1 MEQRQR
7 KLSPSLEQNPAA
19 VINNLRALPKQSFQ
33 AAPLILA
40 INRGCVPMIAAPL
53 CPNIRRLAFILFRF
67 VAALADV
74 RRFVYFFAS
83 SSFFE

>member
-1 MEQRQR
+1 VEQRQE
-7 KLSPSLEQNPAA
+7 LSASLEQNPAA
-19 VINNLRALPKQSFQ
+19 VINNFRAFAETVLQ
-33 AAPLILA
+33 AALSILA
-40 INRGCVPMIAAPL
+40 VNRGCVSMIVAPL

-74 RRFVYFFAS
+74 RRFLCFFAS